1 MRSGMSRVQLP
12 PVTDTQRRKLA
23 TAEEIADYLGVPL
36 GTVYQWSSRGGG
48 PRLIKVGR
56 HLRARWSDIEAYLDA
71 QTISA

>member
-1 MRSGMSRVQLP
+1 MSRVALP
-12 PVTDTQRRKLA
+12 QVTDQQRRKLA
-23 TAEEIADYLGVPL
+23 TAEEIAEYLGVPI

>member
-1 MRSGMSRVQLP
+1 MARISLP
-12 PVTDTQRRKLA
+12 QVTETQRRKLA
-23 TAEEIADYLGVPL
+23 TPDEIAEYLGVPL